1 MSVDVQMEESD
12 NIVVS
17 ILYITLNL
25 LDPGRVKDD
34 DKNLSFGI
42 VLYCWSVIFVCLLSR
57 FSNYC

>member
-1 MSVDVQMEESD
+1 MEESD